1 MSDFT
6 VSDAVRMNQATLAS
20 EISTRVAVKTQDVA
34 KQQGEAAV
42 ALIQSAMQNV
52 PDPSGN
58 RGTKLDV
65 TA

>member
-1 MSDFT
+1 
-6 VSDAVRMNQATLAS
+6 MNQATLAS